1 MSDTLP
7 KEAPA
12 DFFFLNQ
19 LSYLFAKSH
28 PSFINLT
35 SYTNAAR
42 EIV

>member
-12 DFFFLNQ
+12 DFFLNQ